1 MAEPIPATA
10 VESILNTEWSA
21 GNVTKPSLIDVN
33 NTVDAPRINL
43 YLGDYVIIVADM
55 PTMREEPI
63 GNWLYAHQTYQVTL
77 ELYTKSS
84 RQRLY
89 NLMREIRRVIH
100 AKIHDLT
107 GFMRVKFDNFV
118 EDADSQ
124 QNLWIGRVTLE
135 LTNNA
140 ILMNKTT

>member
-10 VESILNTEWSA
+10 VESILDAQWNA
-21 GNVTKPSLIDVN
+21 GIVTKPSLIDIN

-43 YLGDYVIIVADM
+43 HLGDYVIIVADM

-77 ELYTKSS
+77 ELYTKTS

-100 AKIHDLT
+100 AKTHDLT
-107 GFMRVKFDNFV
+107 GFMRAKFVDFV
-118 EDADSQ
+118 EDADAQ
-124 QNLWIGRVTLE
+124 QNIWIGRITVE

-140 ILMNKTT
+140 NLMNKTS